1 MTHQF
6 FNQLNKTVPNNN
18 KPSDRLDFT
27 ENNLLN
33 LNTASEIFSQLF
45 VFDSD
50 ALLKGYKHG

>member
-1 MTHQF
+1 MKHQF
-6 FNQLNKTVPNNN
+6 FNQLNKIVPNN
-18 KPSDRLDFT
+18 KPSDRLDVT

-45 VFDSD
+45 VFDFD